1 MRKNKVFIIN
11 LIIIFVMLFSTTC
24 FGANYTIDL
33 YEGETSEEIESD
45 STTYSEPDSSIA
57 SMNATLGGE
66 PVTVYKAGDQELDSA
81 RYTFTR
87 NGNNNTS
94 YTISANG
101 VYLYL
106 GNNQVNNGYFSRN
119 ITVTDSGD
127 GFIFNYRNRY
137 LRYNNGFTSNN
148 STVNNVM
155 YLYEKDSSGEGD
167 GNGIPGYNR
176 VNNITPGNEY
186 LIVYP
191 NGDNYYI
198 LYPSTSSY
206 TKLLTEETESEPSKY
221 TFTGVK
227 SGTTTATIG
236 DDTYTINVYKNL
248 DNNIDKE
255 IMVRRGSSYT
265 IQTNMTGL
273 TYSSMDSNIATVDQN
288 GVVTGVANGETY
300 IVATTQNGE
309 MYKIPTEVYN
319 TGYDTAITIDTDEH
333 TKVYH
338 STNYS
343 TSLIQAQNGETI
355 TFIQPAGTYKIFNI
369 FGVPDEGYALAQVT
383 GIMTAITDET
393 ASEIRNGRG
402 STGFVAGHIENGTVP
417 RNTIAN
423 GVEAAHNLGA
433 EGFNGYTRRENQTGN
448 FAQTFQLRSEK
459 LPTISS
465 SIYSVNGTLY
475 EEGMNIKPGDTVVY
489 KVNVLKDEAG
499 QYLNIENGSLS
510 ASLSNTTYIGTAPE
524 GNGSANSISI
534 NATSTYDNNFYFQYT
549 VPENAEGKIDNTFSL
564 NYVTYVNANIHDNVS
579 YKTNR
584 TLTSNSEFEI
594 TSPEYEIKFS
604 NTVYGNAGDQDKYFK
619 YRVDIDVEDG
629 EEFTILGQDAT
640 VEYDGQTINTSNKY
654 RSGYVNYI
662 YLKHGQE
669 ATIVVKSLKNKDY
682 IDKIYTITQID
693 GDDYE
698 TRVSNVVNKTAG
710 PYQLQDDAS
719 TVGFVNFKEVAPNT
733 FVNIT
738 YIPFVWLGIIS
749 LLGLLFIIVRH
760 KKQNL

>member
-11 LIIIFVMLFSTTC
+11 LIIFFVMLFSTTC
-24 FGANYTIDL
+24 FAANYTIDL

-101 VYLYL
+101 VNLYL
-106 GNNQVNNGYFSRN
+106 GSNSVNSAYYTRN
-119 ITVTDSGD
+119 VTVTTSGE
-127 GFIFNYRNRY
+127 GFTLRGSRY
-137 LRYNNGFTSNN
+137 LRYNNGFTSSN

-176 VNNITPGNEY
+176 VTRITPGNEY

-198 LYPSTSSY
+198 LYPSTSNY

-221 TFTGVK
+221 SFTGVH
-227 SGTTTATIG
+227 SGTTTAIIG

-273 TYSSMDSNIATVDQN
+273 TYSSMDSSIATVDQN
-288 GVVTGVANGETY
+288 GVVIGVANGETY

-393 ASEIRNGRG
+393 ASEIRNGQG
-402 STGFVAGHIENGTVP
+402 STGFVAGHIDNGTVP

-423 GVEAAHNLGA
+423 GVEAAHN
-433 EGFNGYTRRENQTGN
+433 
-448 FAQTFQLRSEK
+448 
-459 LPTISS
+459 
-465 SIYSVNGTLY
+465 
-475 EEGMNIKPGDTVVY
+475 
-489 KVNVLKDEAG
+489 
-499 QYLNIENGSLS
+499 
-510 ASLSNTTYIGTAPE
+510 
-524 GNGSANSISI
+524 
-534 NATSTYDNNFYFQYT
+534 
-549 VPENAEGKIDNTFSL
+549 
-564 NYVTYVNANIHDNVS
+564 
-579 YKTNR
+579 
-584 TLTSNSEFEI
+584 
-594 TSPEYEIKFS
+594 
-604 NTVYGNAGDQDKYFK
+604 
-619 YRVDIDVEDG
+619 
-629 EEFTILGQDAT
+629 
-640 VEYDGQTINTSNKY
+640 
-654 RSGYVNYI
+654 
-662 YLKHGQE
+662 
-669 ATIVVKSLKNKDY
+669 
-682 IDKIYTITQID
+682 
-693 GDDYE
+693 
-698 TRVSNVVNKTAG
+698 
-710 PYQLQDDAS
+710 
-719 TVGFVNFKEVAPNT
+719 
-733 FVNIT
+733 
-738 YIPFVWLGIIS
+738 
-749 LLGLLFIIVRH
+749 
-760 KKQNL
+760 